1 MNRGSRLSVPGPCTF
16 SRMNSLC
23 PGAPC
28 ATRLRSNMRCG
39 NSSSKCQIACLYA
52 AFCLTLA
59 MSASPPDP
67 GERETGMN
75 RIETI
80 LTIAL
85 LASLPVFC
93 RAATNQLTVKAV
105 NKLEIARPNQTIELS
120 AEQLAPFGEKD
131 LRRIHVKDA
140 SGKELVCQAV
150 DTDGDYHPDVVIFQ
164 ADFAAGATNGFHG
177 HGRQEMGLHQGPV
190 QGVWTVCA
198 RAFR

>member
-1 MNRGSRLSVPGPCTF
+1 MIRGSRLSVPGPCTF

-39 NSSSKCQIACLYA
+39 NSSPERQIACLYA
-52 AFCLTLA
+52 ASCLTLA
-59 MSASPPDP
+59 ISASHPTR
-67 GERETGMN
+67 ERETGMN

-85 LASLPVFC
+85 LTSLPVFC

-105 NKLEIARPNQTIELS
+105 NKLEIARSSQTIELS

-164 ADFAAGATNGFHG
+164 ADFAAGATNGFTVTVG
-177 HGRQEMGLHQGPV
+177 KKWDYTEARFKAYGRFVRE
-190 QGVWTVCA
+190 
-198 RAFR
+198 R